1 MNPDYAIA
9 SPAPRRSEESTPQRS
24 RSLVRIGLA
33 VRGGEEPVRPETEFA
48 PEIEA
53 LDVLAGRLLLRAGA
67 RIGVAHTVAELLSV
81 HRLRYENTRLE
92 RDAYDDRALQL
103 GAWRGSAL
111 VSTMRLV
118 LPVPGRRLP
127 TEDAFELVVDPDGE
141 VVDLGRMLSG
151 PAFEGDPAHRV
162 WGGLFA
168 LAWQEARARG
178 YTVLAGVTTA
188 AEAERYRS
196 LGLAFEV
203 LGPART
209 YCGAQRQPVR
219 VDPATGERPGWS

>member
-1 MNPDYAIA
+1 M
-9 SPAPRRSEESTPQRS
+9 
-24 RSLVRIGLA
+24 
-33 VRGGEEPVRPETEFA
+33 RPETELA

-53 LDVLAGRLLLRAGA
+53 LDVLAGQLLLRAGA

-81 HRLRYENTRLE
+81 HRLRYENTTSRAWSLDRDPPDALE

-196 LGLAFEV
+196 LGLAFEI

-219 VDPATGERPGWS
+219 VDPFL